1 MTHYIM
7 EMSAKALWRFLRDVV
22 RLGVLEINQ
31 YCSRIKGL
39 VIDFEISKLEEM
51 SAKGSGIN
59 DDALAVIGKRSCQLL
74 HLDLAGRLLECD
86 GERGEGSAA
95 ELQSIKGDKFEVMYV
110 IM

>member
-1 MTHYIM
+1 
-7 EMSAKALWRFLRDVV
+7 
-22 RLGVLEINQ
+22 
-31 YCSRIKGL
+31 

-59 DDALAVIGKRSCQLL
+59 DDALAVIGKRKRSCQLL